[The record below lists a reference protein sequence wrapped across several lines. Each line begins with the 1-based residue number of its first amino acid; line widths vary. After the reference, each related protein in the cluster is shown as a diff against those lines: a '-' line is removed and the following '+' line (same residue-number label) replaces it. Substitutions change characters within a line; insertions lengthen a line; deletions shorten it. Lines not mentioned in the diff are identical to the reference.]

1 MAKRDRVKQ
10 RLEYWRER
18 LDSGFPHPS
27 DSRLAA
33 LPDELIKYFRFKGG
47 GADPGSLKRAA
58 EYFGLNP
65 EDKNQSDMLLHILAD
80 VVFAKPAKGR
90 PTGSTWDEDRLSEL
104 GQHLHNLEKRVGR
117 LSDTEAAKKLVKVR
131 DYKNQKWESLRQRL
145 PAARDAFED
154 TLIVRLVEQKD
165 MNPEDQRLAQELLAK
180 HAEKARNQRPGIAEA
195 VKKIRASF
203 RLQTVK

>member
-10 RLEYWRER
+10 RLEYWREH

-33 LPDELIKYFRFKGG
+33 LPDRLIKYLRFTGG

-65 EDKNQSDMLLHILAD
+65 AHKDESDVLLRILAD

-90 PTGSTWDEDRLSEL
+90 PTGSTWDEDRLSKL
-104 GQHLHNLEKRVGR
+104 GHHLHDLEKRLGR
-117 LSDTEAAKKLVKVR
+117 LSDTEAAKELVKMR

-145 PAARDAFED
+145 PAARDEFED
-154 TLIVRLVEQKD
+154 TQVVLLVEKTD
-165 MNPEDQRLAQELLAK
+165 ITPEDERRLMALIEAALK
-180 HAEKARNQRPGIAEA
+180 RRDRKKDRNQAPPCR
-195 VKKIRASF
+195 
-203 RLQTVK
+203 RLQN